1 MFEFTVN
8 VGYFFKVIHNHNE
21 NSAHS
26 FKHHRMEIFI
36 IHSFESTFETQPI
49 HSIIN
54 TTEIQLIHSIFFL
67 CKFLIIRSFKIT
79 VEIQLAHSI
88 IITMATELFHSIIIT
103 LATELIHS
111 IIITMATGLIHSII
125 ITMATAAHSC
135 NHNGNCSSFMQSLS
149 QWQLQLIHAIFLML
163 HIFSVWCTTAHISY
177 RVYTWK
183 HFVYCSGE
191 GPMMWV
197 KEREWV
203 CGHRKY
209 HSIYIENCIITMH
222 KYRCVVFYQQ
232 DCWT

>member
-1 MFEFTVN
+1 MEILIINFVFEFTVN

-111 IIITMATGLIHSII
+111 IIITMAT
-125 ITMATAAHSC
+125 AAHSC

-163 HIFSVWCTTAHISY
+163 HIFSV
-177 RVYTWK
+177 
-183 HFVYCSGE
+183 
-191 GPMMWV
+191 
-197 KEREWV
+197 
-203 CGHRKY
+203 
-209 HSIYIENCIITMH
+209 
-222 KYRCVVFYQQ
+222 
-232 DCWT
+232 